1 MPDKDLIDY
10 VDLRIGV
17 DNDGNTVIGPQRPNA
32 SINPSPDTQGGGHSG
47 YFSNHPIRGFSQIHA
62 SGTGWGKYGQF
73 LISPQI
79 GLATGF
85 EEHDSIAEAE
95 HATCCDYRVTLKRYE
110 IRCRIIPSDHCA
122 YYSFE
127 YPESKESSIVI
138 DMAHSIP
145 LLAGLVNTKTK
156 ISASKIRLSIQT
168 TPDGLSVISGSG
180 TYEGGFGRAH
190 ALHFYMVVN
199 KPAEDFG
206 CYDGTGIKYGQQ
218 VLEIEQLRSRAE
230 SAGGFLRFSTKDKE
244 KVELKIGVSFTDVPK
259 AKQWLEK
266 EIPEWD
272 AHAVYEESKRLWN
285 RELSKFSIGN
295 LVSEEEKTIFYTS
308 VYHCMCMPRD
318 RTGDIPGY
326 PENTPMVDDHYAVW
340 DTWRTLYPLYI
351 LIKQDFVSKTVN
363 SFIARHK
370 KNGYVRDTFV
380 GSVDMYPEQ
389 GGNDVD
395 NVICDAYVK
404 NVEGVD
410 WEEAYQVVKHH
421 ADGYRLGWYSYDE
434 PHPNPDAPYYTLGY
448 IPDDLPLPETDF
460 SQMACSYTV
469 EHAYNDYCAATMAK
483 DLGTAEDYQTY
494 LKRSRNWIN
503 LWNPSA
509 NCSQFKGFIGPKTS
523 DGKWC
528 PYDPAENCGS
538 WVKNFY
544 EGTGFNYSFFVP
556 QDVPALIEKCGGED
570 AFINRLLYGIEKGL
584 VDYSNEPAFLACFL
598 FAYTKKPWLTSD
610 CVEKLRK
617 QFTLQ
622 GPPGNDDSGAMSSWY
637 IFASLGFFPDAGQK
651 QYFITSPAYANAS
664 ISIGDG
670 KKIIIKADN
679 LSTKNKYIQSVRING
694 ERWFHTMFSHE
705 LIKNGAVIEYEM
717 GDTPIDYTLV

>member
-1 MPDKDLIDY
+1 
-10 VDLRIGV
+10 
-17 DNDGNTVIGPQRPNA
+17 
-32 SINPSPDTQGGGHSG
+32 
-47 YFSNHPIRGFSQIHA
+47 
-62 SGTGWGKYGQF
+62 
-73 LISPQI
+73 
-79 GLATGF
+79 
-85 EEHDSIAEAE
+85 
-95 HATCCDYRVTLKRYE
+95 
-110 IRCRIIPSDHCA
+110 
-122 YYSFE
+122 
-127 YPESKESSIVI
+127 
-138 DMAHSIP
+138 
-145 LLAGLVNTKTK
+145 
-156 ISASKIRLSIQT
+156 
-168 TPDGLSVISGSG
+168 
-180 TYEGGFGRAH
+180 
-190 ALHFYMVVN
+190 
-199 KPAEDFG
+199 
-206 CYDGTGIKYGQQ
+206 
-218 VLEIEQLRSRAE
+218 
-230 SAGGFLRFSTKDKE
+230 
-244 KVELKIGVSFTDVPK
+244 
-259 AKQWLEK
+259 
-266 EIPEWD
+266 
-272 AHAVYEESKRLWN
+272 
-285 RELSKFSIGN
+285 
-295 LVSEEEKTIFYTS
+295 
-308 VYHCMCMPRD
+308 
-318 RTGDIPGY
+318 
-326 PENTPMVDDHYAVW
+326 
-340 DTWRTLYPLYI
+340 
-351 LIKQDFVSKTVN
+351 
-363 SFIARHK
+363 
-370 KNGYVRDTFV
+370 
-380 GSVDMYPEQ
+380 
-389 GGNDVD
+389 
-395 NVICDAYVK
+395 
-404 NVEGVD
+404 
-410 WEEAYQVVKHH
+410 
-421 ADGYRLGWYSYDE
+421 
-434 PHPNPDAPYYTLGY
+434 
-448 IPDDLPLPETDF
+448 
-460 SQMACSYTV
+460 MACSYTV

-598 FAYTKKPWLTSD
+598 FAYTKKPWLTTD

-670 KKIIIKADN
+670 KKTIIKADN